1 MISGE
6 KLGRDEGKSSIR
18 GVASLVVVI
27 AHANQIFLLRYF
39 GLDYSSAKLFGQLA
53 AQAVMVFF
61 LVSGYLITASILKN
75 IRRNA
80 GQFDL
85 LSYSESRISRIYPP
99 LIFSVLLCLV
109 IYSVICVFS
118 LPGGQAPYGLLGDL
132 YIARVTYEVK
142 MRDFLGLLLMK
153 DGFLQANGPLWS
165 LYIEWRIYIAAGCL
179 ALLITVK
186 HVSHKILVGV
196 LLLYVLLGLR
206 KVDPNALFYAGIW
219 AMGACA
225 ALVEINASD
234 RLYKISRYCW
244 MFPVVVLLCFIAS
257 DPYILLNSWR
267 LGTNGERSFQF
278 AFGILWGALLFRKSW
293 LSNALDRT
301 ALRWVGG
308 FSYTLYIVHFPLM
321 LLVLSLTQEFIG
333 YSFERSLF
341 VAASSVLFVVVL
353 SFFAGRYIEKKERF
367 LPIVRHA
374 LRTIMPVH
382 RHG

>member
-1 MISGE
+1 MNSRE

-39 GLDYSSAKLFGQLA
+39 GLDHFSAKLFGQLA

-75 IRRNA
+75 IHRNA

-85 LSYSESRISRIYPP
+85 LSYSASRISRIYPP

-109 IYSVICVFS
+109 IYLVISVFS
-118 LPGGQAPYGLLGDL
+118 LPGGHSPYGLSGDL
-132 YIARVTYEVK
+132 YNTRVAYEVK
-142 MRDFLGLLLMK
+142 MTDFLGLLLME

-165 LYIEWRIYIAAGCL
+165 LYIEWRIYIAAGCF
-179 ALLITVK
+179 ALLVTVK
-186 HVSHKILVGV
+186 RVSHKILVGI
-196 LLLYVLLGLR
+196 LLMYVLLGLR
-206 KVDPNALFYAGIW
+206 KIDPNALFYAGIW

-234 RLYKISRYCW
+234 RLYKVSRYCW
-244 MFPVVVLLCFIAS
+244 MFPVVVLVCFIAS

-267 LGTNGERSFQF
+267 LSSNWERFFQF
-278 AFGILWGALLFRKSW
+278 ASGVLWGALLFRKSW
-293 LSNALDRT
+293 LSDALDKAT
-301 ALRWVGG
+301 LRWVGN

-321 LLVLSLTQEFIG
+321 LMVLSLTQEFVG
-333 YSFERSLF
+333 YSFAISF
-341 VAASSVLFVVVL
+341 IVAVSSVLFVVFL
-353 SFFAGRYIEKKERF
+353 SFFAGRHIEEKERF
-367 LPIVRHA
+367 LPIVRHVLEA
-374 LRTIMPVH
+374 IMPLP
-382 RHG
+382 RRS